1 MIEAQGLCKTFVDK
15 KRGTVHA
22 VQGVSLECR
31 PGEVFGVLGPNG
43 AGKTTFL
50 RMLGT
55 ILAPTSGTA
64 TVAGHDIVKDPQG
77 VRRSI
82 GYLSGST
89 APYDRLTAR
98 EMVAYFAAL
107 NGLGPA
113 AAARRIGE
121 VFDELDMAGFADGR
135 CERLSTG
142 QRQRVNIARAIIHE
156 PPVILFDEPTAG
168 LDVVSSRT
176 VMRFIRKCRAEQ
188 RTILFSTHIL
198 SEVEA
203 VCDRIAVIHQ
213 GKVAAVGTLA
223 ELRELAGEVSLEK
236 VFLKLIGEDE
246 E

>member
-22 VQGVSLECR
+22 VQGVTLECR

-121 VFDELDMAGFADGR
+121 VFDELDMTSFADGR

-223 ELRELAGEVSLEK
+223 DLRELAGEVSLEK